1 MSALKVNEQIGQH
14 HGGVIGVKRRARTS
28 LSHSKPPGTFHGEQQ
43 SNDDDACCCDQDGSA
58 DTTMWGGDDQ
68 ESRGN
73 AQGGDEAHRARV
85 QGVQNVSQWHQAA
98 YMNERFHHFDG
109 TSFSHN
115 GDEDAEEVEDE
126 AEREARE
133 FVQEN
138 SRFHFL
144 TGASSSQPSAGA
156 YVRARRGALKFGD
169 SSGEL

>member
-1 MSALKVNEQIGQH
+1 
-14 HGGVIGVKRRARTS
+14 
-28 LSHSKPPGTFHGEQQ
+28 
-43 SNDDDACCCDQDGSA
+43 
-58 DTTMWGGDDQ
+58 
-68 ESRGN
+68 
-73 AQGGDEAHRARV
+73 
-85 QGVQNVSQWHQAA
+85 
-98 YMNERFHHFDG
+98 MNERFHHFDG

-138 SRFHFL
+138 SRFHFP